1 MSTSFCEQIADKS
14 LTVTERDILILIYE
28 GKNVDCISNELGL
41 SFLTV
46 DFHLKNII
54 QKFMAMT
61 LCMK

>member
-1 MSTSFCEQIADKS
+1 MSTSFCEQITDKS

-28 GKNVDCISNELGL
+28 GKNVDRISNELGL

-61 LCMK
+61 LRMK